1 MVDASK
7 DVFINLVLQTVAVC
21 CFVTTNAKYL
31 VQGTAPHVLKC
42 VKIGAH
48 IASVNTSVDNH
59 VKNAT
64 SLANG
69 SASI

>member
-7 DVFINLVLQTVAVC
+7 DVFIDLVLQTVAVC

-31 VQGTAPHVLKC
+31 VQRTALHVLKS
-42 VKIGAH
+42 VIIGVH
-48 IASVNTSVDNH
+48 IASVNTSVDSH
-59 VKNAT
+59 VNNAT